1 MEFGKEA
8 AATAR
13 AVIGK
18 TNYLTTVTS
27 DGLTITSDEPF
38 DIGGGAQG
46 LTPHQLLLASLG
58 SCTAITLRM
67 YVDRKQWPVEE
78 ITVDLDLYNEE
89 GSTLIETRLSVKG
102 ELDAQQKERLMHIAK
117 ACPIHK
123 LLTNPVKIQTLGV
136 HMK

>member
-1 MEFGKEA
+1 MQTEKQV
-8 AATAR
+8 AATAK

-18 TNYLTTVTS
+18 TKYLTTVTS
-27 DGLTITSDEPF
+27 DGHTIVADEPF
-38 DIGGGAQG
+38 DVGGADAG

-67 YVDRKQWPVEE
+67 YIDRKEWPVDE
-78 ITVDLDLYNEE
+78 ITVDLDLYNLD

-123 LLTNPVKIQTLGV
+123 LLTNPVKIETVGV